1 MIIFSILIRGEVGGF
16 GFDCHDLTVFTSS
29 SIGNVLNGIL
39 FFMGLISF
47 GICDLF
53 GLGSLGCRI
62 GKMLL

>member
-29 SIGNVLNGIL
+29 SIGNVLNDRL
-39 FFMGLISF
+39 FSKGLINF
-47 GICDLF
+47 GIYDLF
-53 GLGSLGCRI
+53 WLGSLGCRI